1 MNLFL
6 KVAKKIE
13 TSPTSVRGLSKSHT
27 LGFTLPEVVISVA
40 IAALCIGG
48 IIYGYVISARRAE
61 WSGYSLA
68 AHTAAIQVIER
79 IRSARWD
86 PTANP
91 PVDLVTSNQFP
102 VTESLLLDIPVQ
114 GTNVVSVSARTT
126 ISTISVNPPL
136 KMIEVECT
144 WPFSNGRTYTNKV
157 VTYRSPGS

>member
-1 MNLFL
+1 MNLL
-6 KVAKKIE
+6 NKAGGK
-13 TSPTSVRGLSKSHT
+13 TALSMTFVKACRAVCSR
-27 LGFTLPEVVISVA
+27 GFTLPEVVISVA
-40 IAALCIGG
+40 IAAICIGG

-79 IRSARWD
+79 IRAARWD

-114 GTNVVSVSARTT
+114 GTNVVSVTARTT

>member
-1 MNLFL
+1 MNLFF
-6 KVAKKIE
+6 KVARKTLFPKV
-13 TSPTSVRGLSKSHT
+13 SLRGSLRLRSSA
-27 LGFTLPEVVISVA
+27 FTLPEVVISVA

-102 VTESLLLDIPVQ
+102 ATESLLLDIPVQ
-114 GTNVVSVSARTT
+114 GTNVISVTAKTT
-126 ISTISVNPPL
+126 ITTISVNPPL
-136 KMIEVECT
+136 KMVEVECT